1 MNIIQSIKTLYIF
14 FAVALLGTG
23 CTKLNQNLNST
34 LTNDQASNALG
45 ANGTQL
51 LLQTA
56 YNDVGGPYSDPGNI
70 QALEEV
76 TADQCVVPTR
86 AGDWDDN
93 GKWRALKQHTFG
105 ADGVDI
111 ILGQFNALNKLN
123 FDATNV
129 LAFNPTKAQAAE
141 ARFFARAGI
150 VPVAR
155 SFWAISFS

>member
-1 MNIIQSIKTLYIF
+1 MAF
-14 FAVALLGTG
+14 FIVVAGFN
-23 CTKLNQNLNST
+23 CTKLDQNLNST
-34 LTNDQASNALG
+34 LTNAQAANALG

-70 QALEEV
+70 LALEEV
-76 TADQCVVPTR
+76 TGDECVVPTR

-93 GKWRALKQHTFG
+93 GKWRQLKSHTFTP
-105 ADGVDI
+105 DGVDI
-111 ILGQFNALNKLN
+111 ILNQFNSLNKLN

-141 ARFFARAGI
+141 RRF
-150 VPVAR
+150 
-155 SFWAISFS
+155 